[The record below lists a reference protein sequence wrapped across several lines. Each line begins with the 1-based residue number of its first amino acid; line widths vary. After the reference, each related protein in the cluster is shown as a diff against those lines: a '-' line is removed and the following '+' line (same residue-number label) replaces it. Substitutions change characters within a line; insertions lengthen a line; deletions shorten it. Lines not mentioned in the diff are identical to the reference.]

1 MVFGSADDFA
11 VNFSHQHTLDQCHPR
26 SYVYDL
32 ERTVR
37 QPGSSSITN
46 PQVGRSHL
54 LCSLVAESLPLVEL
68 QDTTY
73 SESSSSQARASD
85 RVSQSSAE
93 SRQYRYR
100 EQQPVH
106 LRRIVGGCSCIP
118 FALGIARRVR
128 HFRARHF
135 LLIQVRFRRT
145 SERGIDWGH
154 AGQSVT
160 G

>member
-1 MVFGSADDFA
+1 MFGSADDFA
-11 VNFSHQHTLDQCHPR
+11 VNFSRQHILDQCHPR

-46 PQVGRSHL
+46 PQVGRSHS
-54 LCSLVAESLPLVEL
+54 LCSLVAEYLPLVEL

-73 SESSSSQARASD
+73 SESSSNQVEASN

-118 FALGIARRVR
+118 FALEIARRAR
-128 HFRARHF
+128 RLRACHS
-135 LLIQVRFRRT
+135 LLIQARFLRT
-145 SERGIDWGH
+145 SGKGIDWGH
-154 AGQSVT
+154 ASQSVT